1 MGFGNIRVLRHIR
14 IKAVRDNPEHFEH
27 THYTYFYFAQRV
39 CLREHHIK
47 KIIFFFFEKMLYEL
61 LEELQQR
68 KNYITHHFVV

>member
-39 CLREHHIK
+39 CLREHLIK
-47 KIIFFFFEKMLYEL
+47 KIIFFFEKMLYEL
-61 LEELQQR
+61 LEELQQL

>member
-27 THYTYFYFAQRV
+27 THYTYFYFSQRV
-39 CLREHHIK
+39 CLREHLIK
-47 KIIFFFFEKMLYEL
+47 KIFFFFEKMLYEL